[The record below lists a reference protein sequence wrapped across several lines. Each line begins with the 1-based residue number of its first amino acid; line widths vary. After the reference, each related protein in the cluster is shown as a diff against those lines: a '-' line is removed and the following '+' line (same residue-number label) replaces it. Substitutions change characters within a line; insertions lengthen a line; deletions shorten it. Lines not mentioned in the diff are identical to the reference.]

1 MSIQQSF
8 QTKQNNMLEYT
19 SIERLQEI
27 EAERQQTETDPNFQA
42 WMIELN
48 VSSLYQKKD
57 GINNAKDMMKDYS
70 PLTKQLWE

>member
-1 MSIQQSF
+1 
-8 QTKQNNMLEYT
+8 MLEYT